1 MTQQTPP
8 TPSLIDGAAD
18 ALGFLGGALAGFW
31 LGQLAGFD
39 IFAPGYG
46 MGTLAGIGLVGL
58 GGGLGLHAA
67 RRWQLQRR
75 QKQQAAAHPPKE

>member
-1 MTQQTPP
+1 MTQAN
-8 TPSLIDGAAD
+8 TPSLIDGVAD
-18 ALGFLGGALAGFW
+18 AIGFLGGALAGFW
-31 LGQLAGFD
+31 LGQWIGLD

-46 MGTLAGIGLVGL
+46 ATTLGGIALVSV

-75 QKQQAAAHPPKE
+75 QKQAAAAAAQPPKE